1 MCWQVESPKIVC
13 GTIVVEAASKK
24 KRRSS
29 SLEIISDRIAS
40 SLYEKCRVKASYV
53 SGFPDFAPLVS
64 ELAANASQTPSRA
77 QQEAFKVTTVHA
89 SGNLIIQEQFFEQ
102 FGQGDIQPDFDKL
115 VETHNERFNTEN
127 LRVVVERSTD
137 APTESRE
144 EKMQYVEPGDGVS
157 LTHEMLA
164 GLTNPSDSQKGVKHC
179 QPNYLLYQN
188 HFFLTGHSFQNFGC
202 PPVWLPASWQPQCA
216 TKSKMVAS
224 LLADPHTHTH
234 THTRTLIKHG
244 VHEDGTSAELPS

>member
-13 GTIVVEAASKK
+13 GTIVVEAASRK

-29 SLEIISDRIAS
+29 TSEIIVDRIAS

-64 ELAANASQTPSRA
+64 ELAANAAQTGGRP

-102 FGQGDIQPDFDKL
+102 FGQGDLQSEFDKL
-115 VETHNERFNTEN
+115 VETHNERFNTDN
-127 LRVVVERSTD
+127 LRVVVERPTD
-137 APTESRE
+137 TPAETRE
-144 EKMQYVEPGDGVS
+144 ERMECVTPQNGAS

-164 GLTNPSDSQKGVKHC
+164 GLANPSDSQSTNPC
-179 QPNYLLYQN
+179 
-188 HFFLTGHSFQNFGC
+188 
-202 PPVWLPASWQPQCA
+202 
-216 TKSKMVAS
+216 
-224 LLADPHTHTH
+224 
-234 THTRTLIKHG
+234 
-244 VHEDGTSAELPS
+244 